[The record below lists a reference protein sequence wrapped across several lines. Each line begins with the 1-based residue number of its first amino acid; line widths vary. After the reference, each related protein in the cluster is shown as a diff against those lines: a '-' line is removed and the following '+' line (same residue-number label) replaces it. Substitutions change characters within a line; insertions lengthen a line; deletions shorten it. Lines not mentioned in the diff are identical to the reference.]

1 MTQSPSQK
9 ATPRELPSERPRQ
22 RCRTAPLNRLGRS
35 SLVSGMDKTRHRT
48 LRRFFGVLILVVVC
62 ALAAVAVLAVRP
74 QATDTSQEVVLKA
87 VADTYVTAADP
98 TALHGQDELLRI
110 DSVPTAFVSLMT
122 FRLPDLGP
130 SVARATLRLHAA
142 SPNIWGAAVTAVDKI
157 PTNTTTWR
165 TRPRTTDLAGLLPA
179 SPNQGGS
186 PLTSRTSPRPANPSR
201 LPCTP
206 GVRRW
211 RCTTV
216 GKAPDWD
223 PPWSYA
229 STETPTP
236 AHRRLELD
244 WTGSTSDRAP
254 LPLGPMTTQSE
265 QDS

>member
-1 MTQSPSQK
+1 M
-9 ATPRELPSERPRQ
+9 
-22 RCRTAPLNRLGRS
+22 
-35 SLVSGMDKTRHRT
+35 SGMDKTRHRT
-48 LRRFFGVLILVVVC
+48 VRRFFGVLILVVVC

-179 SPNQGGS
+179 SPEPGWVT
-186 PLTSRTSPRPANPSR
+186 LDVTHLA
-201 LPCTP
+201 TP
-206 GVRRW
+206 GESLSL
-211 RCTTV
+211 
-216 GKAPDWD
+216 AL
-223 PPWSYA
+223 YA
-229 STETPTP
+229 RGPTM
-236 AHRRLELD
+236 AVYDSRESS
-244 WTGSTSDRAP
+244 G
-254 LPLGPMTTQSE
+254 LGPTLVVRFN
-265 QDS
+265 